1 MESVSAVAATASRFA
16 RPLSGNPPQLR
27 NSSEY
32 LIQRLLGRNDP
43 QDQWEESK
51 LTGKIKVH
59 SLTGRI
65 TFELIGE
72 AWRAVRRNR
81 GSAGVDKVSIRM
93 FEKNLEANLN
103 RLMRE
108 LKKGT
113 FQPLP
118 ARRVYIPKDAKRT
131 KLRPLG
137 IPAVRD
143 RIAQEVLRRLLNPIF
158 EARFH
163 QDSYGFRSKRS
174 CHQAVE
180 RVRELH
186 RQQYR
191 WVLDADIKGFFD
203 NLSHEALMRELSDVV
218 ADGNI
223 LRLVEKFLRAG
234 VMEGGNLL
242 PTRVGT
248 PQGGVASPLLAN
260 IALNILD
267 WHLHELG
274 YRFVRYADDFVVLCQ
289 SESEAK
295 EALALIEPLL
305 RDRLGL
311 TLSSEKTKITRFQDG
326 FTFLGFEIKSR
337 SVTMRAKSVENF
349 KTKVR
354 ELTRRSHNL
363 DAELIVKLN
372 RVIRGTAN
380 YFAQPW
386 SHCGDAYRSLDRWIR
401 MRLRCMKFKRKS
413 DVDNIRLRLKHFRR
427 MGLLSLYDLQ
437 TSRVTGSVRI
447 PIRG

>member
-1 MESVSAVAATASRFA
+1 MA
-16 RPLSGNPPQLR
+16 
-27 NSSEY
+27 
-32 LIQRLLGRNDP
+32 
-43 QDQWEESK
+43 
-51 LTGKIKVH
+51 GKIKVH

-65 TFELIGE
+65 TSELVHE

-81 GSAGVDKVSIRM
+81 GAAGIDKVSIQM
-93 FEKNLEANLN
+93 FEKNLAANLD

-108 LKKGT
+108 IKQGT

-131 KLRPLG
+131 KFRPLG

-143 RIAQEVLRRLLNPIF
+143 RTAQEVLRRLLNPIF
-158 EARFH
+158 EVRFH
-163 QDSYGFRSKRS
+163 EDSYGFRPKRS

-180 RVRELH
+180 RVLELH
-186 RQQYR
+186 RQGR
-191 WVLDADIKGFFD
+191 LWVLDADIQGFFD
-203 NLSHEALMRELSDVV
+203 NLSHQAVMRELSDVV

-223 LRLVEKFLRAG
+223 LRLVEKFLKAG
-234 VMEGGNLL
+234 VMEGGQLL

-260 IALNILD
+260 IALNVLD
-267 WHLHELG
+267 WHLHQHG

-289 SESEAK
+289 SEAEAK
-295 EALALIEPLL
+295 EALASIEPLL

-311 TLSSEKTKITRFQDG
+311 TLSPEKTKITRFPDG
-326 FTFLGFEIKSR
+326 FAFLGFEISSW
-337 SVTMRAKSVENF
+337 SVKMRAKSVENF

-363 DAELIVKLN
+363 DAELIENLN

-380 YFAQPW
+380 YFATPW
-386 SHCGDAYRSLDRWIR
+386 SNCGDAYRRLDSWIR
-401 MRLRCMKFKRKS
+401 RRLRCMKYKRKS
-413 DVDNIRLRLKHFRR
+413 RLENVRFRLKHFRH
-427 MGLLSLYDLQ
+427 MGLLSL
-437 TSRVTGSVRI
+437 SNVRPSGVIGSARF
-447 PIRG
+447 PCGGNFRGTARCGKSARR